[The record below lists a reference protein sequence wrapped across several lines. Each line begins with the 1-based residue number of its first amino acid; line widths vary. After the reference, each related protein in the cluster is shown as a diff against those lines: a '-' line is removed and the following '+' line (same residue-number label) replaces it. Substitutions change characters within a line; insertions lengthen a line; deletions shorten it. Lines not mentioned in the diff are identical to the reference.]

1 MKLKKTEIYKT
12 NKNFHKNVLLINKK
26 IQKIFFLI
34 KNFNKNIFILKNLYF
49 NIKIFVLKNL

>member
-26 IQKIFFLI
+26 IQKNFFLI
-34 KNFNKNIFILKNLYF
+34 KNFNKNIFILKNL
-49 NIKIFVLKNL
+49 